1 MTDHDFDEGTT
12 HNHDW
17 AAANTSCAA
26 ERALHPLVADAAAVP
41 TPSSVLHDDLM
52 EISR

>member
-1 MTDHDFDEGTT
+1 MMDGFDEGMT

-17 AAANTSCAA
+17 AANTPDAA
-26 ERALHPLVADAAAVP
+26 ERALHPQVADAAAVP

>member
-1 MTDHDFDEGTT
+1 MTDRDFDEGIT
-12 HNHDW
+12 HNHEW
-17 AAANTSCAA
+17 ATSAA
-26 ERALHPLVADAAAVP
+26 EAVERSSHPRVADAATVP